1 MLKLQMLNLVKIGKL
16 IRKINQKWLILSEMQ
31 FCAVGDIDDDDG
43 GDDDGDDDDNDNHD
57 CKI

>member
-1 MLKLQMLNLVKIGKL
+1 
-16 IRKINQKWLILSEMQ
+16 MQ

-57 CKI
+57 CKIKKFPHVFSFMHLS